1 MNPQTKVKIAFY
13 WNASCGGCEEAIVD
27 LGEDLF
33 KVLEVVDI
41 VFWPVALDFKLE
53 DVEKLPDGGIDV
65 AIINGGI
72 RFSEHEKV
80 VKLLRRKSKI
90 VVAYGSCAHL
100 GGIPGLA
107 NLWSKATIMDYV
119 YLRAPSVVNESNV
132 LPKEVVQTDVG
143 ELELPAFL
151 DVLKP
156 LNRVIDVDYYVP
168 GCPPTPNVTL
178 KAIETLLSGK
188 LPQKGA
194 VLGADVRAVCDT
206 CPLNETKPEKLAIKE
221 FRRPH
226 AFIPDPKKCLL
237 AQGLLCLGPV
247 TRGGCEASCVKA
259 NMPCTGCFGPLDNVI
274 DFGARALSFIASII
288 DQKDEEGIRKA
299 LGPVVDLVGQ
309 VYKFSLPSGLLKD
322 LIKRKEV

>member
-1 MNPQTKVKIAFY
+1 MSSSTKVKVAFY
-13 WNASCGGCEEAIVD
+13 WNASCGGCEEATLD

-33 KVLEVVDI
+33 KVLEAIEI

-53 DVEKLPDGGIDV
+53 DVEALPDGGIDV

-72 RFSEHEKV
+72 RFSEHERV

-107 NLWSKATIMDYV
+107 NLWTKASIMDYV
-119 YLRAPSVVNESNV
+119 YSKAPSVVNEANV
-132 LPKEVVQTDVG
+132 LPREVVETEAG

-156 LNRVIDVDYYVP
+156 LNQVIDVDYYVP

-178 KAIETLLSGK
+178 KAIETLLSGE
-188 LPQKGA
+188 LPPKGS
-194 VLGADVRAVCDT
+194 VLGASTRALCET

-221 FRRPH
+221 FKRPH
-226 AFIPDPKKCLL
+226 TFIPDPKKCLL

-247 TRGGCEASCVKA
+247 TRGGCEARCIKA
-259 NMPCTGCFGPLDNVI
+259 NMPCSGCFGPLDNVL
-274 DFGARALSFIASII
+274 DFGARALSFIASIL
-288 DQKDEEGIRKA
+288 DYKDAKDIEKA
-299 LGPVVDLVGQ
+299 LEPIADLVGQ
-309 VYKFSLPSGLLKD
+309 LYKYSLPSCLVKG
-322 LIKRKEV
+322 LIKRKEG